1 MQNGMSSTPGR
12 DVTPV
17 ERVEENG
24 HVRERA
30 VKRAAQELAAGG
42 VIAIPTDTVYGLAAS
57 LDRPDALER
66 VYEIKGRPGDRPLPV
81 LLASA
86 DRLDQIAFLRSAPM
100 RAILSRFWPG
110 ALTVALPARPGLPS
124 RVLAADGTV
133 GVRVPAHPVA
143 IALLREAGGALAVT
157 SANRSGES
165 PGLDASEVLASLTP
179 DIDLVL
185 DAGSTPGD
193 RASTVIGVDD
203 DKLVLHREGAIAWSV
218 LQQAWQLAG
227 GKVVAPSSGRVR

>member
-1 MQNGMSSTPGR
+1 MRNGVHGDPDRG
-12 DVTPV
+12 VTPV
-17 ERVEENG
+17 EQVEVDG
-24 HVRERA
+24 RIRERA
-30 VKRAAQELAAGG
+30 VKRAAQELAAGS

-57 LDRPDALER
+57 LNRPDALER

-81 LLASA
+81 LLASV
-86 DRLDQIAFLRSAPM
+86 DRLDQIAFLPSAPM

-133 GVRVPAHPVA
+133 GVRVPAHQVTVS
-143 IALLREAGGALAVT
+143 LLREAGGALAVT
-157 SANRSGES
+157 SANRSGEP
-165 PGLDASEVLASLTP
+165 PGLDAAEVLASLAP

-193 RASTVIGVDD
+193 RASTVVGVDND
-203 DKLVLHREGAIAWSV
+203 RLVLHREGAIAWSV